1 MNSSRSA
8 ISRPRLSR
16 AALAV
21 LLTVSS
27 AVSAAAPLSTA
38 LAQDAP
44 SSSPSK
50 YLPPLSA
57 APMNRI
63 VQDNAYT
70 QLDYFFKKL
79 VAEKEAIVM
88 DGYAP
93 FKSNDKFLPGK
104 VAAGLGHVL
113 LNTPKDDPKLPQLL
127 KDYRDIADMT
137 VDMDNHT
144 WGIYYYIGTLV
155 KLKEAGLLEQA
166 VSPATLEKLRKQ
178 LDWRH
183 FVKVPAYE
191 LIDLPTNYYGVAFSI
206 ARLRMMLGW
215 EDDSAGKILLD
226 KMLSHYKEY
235 SGKFGF
241 SDETDGAG
249 RFDRYSI
256 LLIAEICERFLE
268 TGLEPTAELKG
279 LLRKAADIA
288 LNVANTAGDGFSFG
302 RSLGPY
308 GETALV
314 EILSVSAYLNV
325 LTPQEKQY
333 AYTFSSRVAARYM
346 DFWFDPAMHSVD
358 MWGKG
363 RRTDTYRGKHR
374 ILGENFSLLHQLI
387 VTNDMWNMAGMK
399 DAAPKADLQA
409 WLDKTR
415 PQFSI
420 TTFAQGE
427 YDRALAIFRDKKHV
441 ISLNIINGGPSQH
454 ANSPYYPLPFAPGI
468 VSGIADGGPSHTQLL
483 PKFTMADGSQLI
495 GAAYIKD
502 IRNKKNGQ
510 RYTVSYRQDELDR
523 LGKSAP
529 VKDGRIKLE
538 TSYTLERG
546 LLTRTDKYTPVGVQ
560 EVEKITLE
568 FASFSEQP
576 TVKGNTVSFG
586 QGDVDQF
593 SVTGLQ
599 QCQAAPANPADG
611 WSAPYG
617 PMKTLV
623 SCSTGKLTMNA
634 PLTIKWAIKYH

>member
-1 MNSSRSA
+1 MTRF
-8 ISRPRLSR
+8 RLSP

-21 LLTVSS
+21 LLTVG
-27 AVSAAAPLSTA
+27 AAAPLSAA
-38 LAQDAP
+38 LAQTAAVP
-44 SSSPSK
+44 SPAN
-50 YLPPLSA
+50 YVPPLA
-57 APMNRI
+57 GVAMNRI
-63 VQDNAYT
+63 VQDNAYQ

-79 VAEKEAIVM
+79 VAEKEAIVI

-93 FKSNDKFLPGK
+93 FKAGDKFLPGK

-113 LNTPKDDPKLPQLL
+113 LNTSKDDPKLPQLL

-166 VSPATLEKLRKQ
+166 VSPATLDKLRKN
-178 LDWRH
+178 LDWRT
-183 FVKVPAYE
+183 FVTVPQYE
-191 LIDLPTNYYGVAFSI
+191 LINLPTNYYGVAFSI

-215 EDDSAGKILLD
+215 EDDSASKILLD
-226 KMLSHYKEY
+226 KMLTHYKKY

-241 SDETDGAG
+241 SDETDGEG

-268 TGLEPTAELKG
+268 TGLEPTPELKG

-288 LNVANTAGDGFSFG
+288 LNVSNTAGDGFSFG

-325 LTPQEKQY
+325 LTPDEKQY
-333 AYTFSSRVAARYM
+333 AYAFSSRVAARYM
-346 DFWFDPAMHSVD
+346 DFWFDPSMHSLD

-374 ILGENFSLLHQLI
+374 ILGENFSLLHQLLY
-387 VTNDMWNMAGMK
+387 TNETWNKAGMK
-399 DAAPKADLQA
+399 DVAPKADLQA

-415 PQFSI
+415 PQFSA

-427 YDRALAIFRDKKHV
+427 YDRALAIFRDGKHIV
-441 ISLNIINGGPSQH
+441 SLNMISGGVSQH
-454 ANSPYYPLPFAPGI
+454 NNSPYYPLPFAPGI
-468 VSGIADGGPSHTQLL
+468 VSGVSDSGSAHPQLL
-483 PKFTMADGSQLI
+483 PRFTMADGAQLI

-502 IRNKKNGQ
+502 IRTGRDGQ
-510 RYTVSYRQDELDR
+510 RYTVTYRQDELDR
-523 LGKSAP
+523 LGKNVP
-529 VKDGRIKLE
+529 QKDGRIKLE
-538 TSYTLERG
+538 TSYTLEHG
-546 LLTRTDKYTPVGVQ
+546 QLTRTDKYIPVGAQ
-560 EVEKITLE
+560 AIDKITLE
-568 FASFSEQP
+568 FASFSDQATINGG
-576 TVKGNTVSFG
+576 TVRFA
-586 QGDVDQF
+586 QGDVDEY
-593 SVTGLQ
+593 SVSGLQ
-599 QCQAAPANPADG
+599 QCQVAPTNGGKDFQ
-611 WSAPYG
+611 APYG

-623 SCSTGKLTMNA
+623 SCSSGKLTMTE
-634 PLTIKWAIKYH
+634 PLVIKWTIKYH